1 MASRT
6 AARQPVNPLKSFFVG
21 SEPMTNGLWGMV
33 FFIFSEIM
41 FFTGL
46 IAAYLALREDA
57 LEWAPLIDGVY
68 DHGAGLE
75 VGFRPI
81 FFTILLVSSSIPMQ
95 AAAFAIRKG
104 NRGAMKAGMVIVMLI
119 GAAFLLNQA
128 VEWMGAEFAIGD
140 GPYSATFYLLTG
152 FHGAH
157 VLGGLLFITFLW
169 MRSQLGHFDAHRNT
183 AVEAATMYWHFVG
196 AVWILVFSLLFLA

>member
-6 AARQPVNPLKSFFVG
+6 AARTRVNPLKSFLVG
-21 SEPMTNGLWGMV
+21 TEPMTNGLWGMV

-41 FFTGL
+41 FFSGL

-57 LEWAPLIDGVY
+57 IEWAPLIDGAFMPEY
-68 DHGAGLE
+68 LLE
-75 VGFRPI
+75 AEFRPV
-81 FFTILLVSSSIPMQ
+81 FFTILLASSSIPMQ
-95 AAAFAIRKG
+95 YAAFAIRKG
-104 NRGAMKAGMVIVMLI
+104 NRKAMQRAMTLVILI
-119 GAAFLLNQA
+119 GAAFLINQG
-128 VEWMGAEFAIGD
+128 VEWNSAEFAIGD

-157 VLGGLLFITFLW
+157 VLGGLIFIITLW
-169 MRSQLGHFDAHRNT
+169 LRSNLGHFDAHRNT

-196 AVWILVFSLLFLA
+196 IVWILVFALLFLA

>member
-21 SEPMTNGLWGMV
+21 NEPMTNGLWGMV

-41 FFTGL
+41 FFSGL

-57 LEWAPLIDGVY
+57 LEWAPLIEGVY
-68 DHGAGLE
+68 DHHAVLGAE
-75 VGFRPI
+75 FRPV
-81 FFTILLVSSSIPMQ
+81 FFTILLVASSIPMQ
-95 AAAFAIRKG
+95 LAAFAIRKG
-104 NRGAMKAGMVIVMLI
+104 NRGAMKAGMLVVMVI
-119 GAAFLLNQA
+119 GTAFLVNQGF
-128 VEWMGAEFAIGD
+128 EWMHAEFAIGD

-157 VLGGLLFITFLW
+157 VLGGLLFIAFLW
-169 MRSQLGHFDAHRNT
+169 MRSYLGHFDAHRNT